1 MKKHNI
7 LLLKKGN
14 RDKLGIVVLDLNIES
29 QVLKQK
35 RRNPYKHWAAP
46 ISLYS
51 VMGTFLK

>member
-1 MKKHNI
+1 MFDFI
-7 LLLKKGN
+7 IEMIA
-14 RDKLGIVVLDLNIES
+14 DIAEIFVDLWVNKVINS

>member
-1 MKKHNI
+1 MADVNYEKTA
-7 LLLKKGN
+7 
-14 RDKLGIVVLDLNIES
+14 